1 MEFVF
6 ETIYNQKAI
15 STMAEALR
23 KTIRKKRN
31 KRTHILGWIVI
42 ILAILFTIPAGNEEF
57 VIDTK
62 SIVTWIAVVIMVI
75 TLLFEDKINGYIAR
89 KRMIKG
95 TEKAITVFKEDGY
108 TSTTDM
114 GKTEWYYKNIN
125 EIAETD
131 DYFVFIFDERH
142 AQVYNKKG
150 ITNGTIDDF
159 RKFIAEKTEKEIKK
173 FL

>member
-23 KTIRKKRN
+23 KTIRRKRN
-31 KRTHILGWIVI
+31 KRTHILGWLVI
-42 ILAILFTIPAGNEEF
+42 ILAILLSIPSDNEDF
-57 VIDTK
+57 IIDTK
-62 SIVTWIAVVIMVI
+62 TVVTWLAVLIMAVV
-75 TLLFEDKINGYIAR
+75 LLFEDKINGYIAR

-95 TEKAITVFKEDGY
+95 TENSITVFEEDGY

-125 EIAETD
+125 QIAETN
-131 DYFVFIFDERH
+131 DYFIFIFDQSH
-142 AQVYNKKG
+142 AQVYDKNG
-150 ITNGTIDDF
+150 ITKGSIDEF
-159 RKFIAEKTEKEIKK
+159 REFIIRKTEKEIKK
-173 FL
+173 I

>member
-15 STMAEALR
+15 VAMAEGLR
-23 KTIRKKRN
+23 KTIRRKRN
-31 KRTHILGWIVI
+31 KRTHILGWLVI
-42 ILAILFTIPAGNEEF
+42 ILGLLLSIPVGYEEF
-57 VIDTK
+57 VIDSKKVVTLLAILIMA
-62 SIVTWIAVVIMVI
+62 IV
-75 TLLFEDKINGYIAR
+75 LLFEDKINGYIAR

-125 EIAETD
+125 QLAETD
-131 DYFVFIFDERH
+131 EYFIFIFDQRH
-142 AQVYNKKG
+142 AQVYEKNG
-150 ITNGTIDDF
+150 ITSGTIDDF
-159 RKFIAEKTEKEIKK
+159 RKFITEKTQKEIKK
-173 FL
+173 I